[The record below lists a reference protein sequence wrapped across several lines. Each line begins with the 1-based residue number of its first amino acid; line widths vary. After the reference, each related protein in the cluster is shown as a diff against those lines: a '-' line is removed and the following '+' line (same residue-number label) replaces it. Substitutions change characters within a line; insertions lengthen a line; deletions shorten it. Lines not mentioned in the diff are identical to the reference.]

1 MFKIKMDRW
10 KTYLDFPLDEL
21 AGNINKAV
29 IKQEK
34 LKKSKK
40 EAVDK
45 DSLIKINM
53 NSTLE
58 MENNE
63 NGSLFDMNEEP
74 SVEVFNRLNNS

>member
-1 MFKIKMDRW
+1 ME
-10 KTYLDFPLDEL
+10 DFPLDEL